1 MAMQSKAWMTVHL
14 FKAWIGH
21 FIKNVR
27 ECGLEMSPSCCH
39 LLILDGH
46 GSHVTMDVAKT
57 ARAVGLDFLT
67 LFSRTSHAIQPL
79 DVLCFKPFK
88 QAFRLLWDVWT
99 LCNKSRGASALTNA
113 LTQKNITSG
122 FRTIGIYSFNPHA
135 MHDKMGPS
143 EFYREVPMTTAT
155 CMPEGEAMDLG
166 ALENLQGIR
175 GTFMAES
182 KSMLRG
188 GSRRQS
194 QQELAG
200 GFRQPCLRL
209 QPRSGASE
217 LQGP

>member
-1 MAMQSKAWMTVHL
+1 MMKKNLQPSNHILSFYIFRGKSFQRDYIKNCEDNASMAMQSKAWMTVHL

-79 DVLCFKPFK
+79 DVLC
-88 QAFRLLWDVWT
+88 
-99 LCNKSRGASALTNA
+99 
-113 LTQKNITSG
+113 
-122 FRTIGIYSFNPHA
+122 FNPHA